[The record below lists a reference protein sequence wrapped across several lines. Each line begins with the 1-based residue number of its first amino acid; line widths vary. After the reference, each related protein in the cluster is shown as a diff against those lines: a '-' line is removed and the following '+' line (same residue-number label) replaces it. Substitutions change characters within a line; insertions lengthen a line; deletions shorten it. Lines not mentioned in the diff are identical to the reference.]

1 MYVPKGVDLESL
13 EGSAECRNK
22 SKPLALSF
30 IHKGRNL
37 WRSSELKTTYDP
49 EKLADDILLLQ
60 KTVSTEERL
69 MIYSARENNIDT
81 SKQGNESQK
90 IYKFIERHFYN
101 LSSKIKISRAFEMV
115 WQETASISDKNFNS
129 QYMKTNWPSII
140 EETLQKSIQVGR
152 DLRKQ
157 DILIHC

>member
-1 MYVPKGVDLESL
+1 
-13 EGSAECRNK
+13 
-22 SKPLALSF
+22 
-30 IHKGRNL
+30 
-37 WRSSELKTTYDP
+37 
-49 EKLADDILLLQ
+49 
-60 KTVSTEERL
+60 

-90 IYKFIERHFYN
+90 IYKFIEKHFYN

-157 DILIHC
+157 DILIHCQSGSDGSCIISSLA